1 MLEVTK
7 KSILSGKTNTMTLDI
22 TQEHLDMYEQVG
34 GLLIQAVFP
43 NLSAGEREFLISGI
57 TPEEWNETFGEDED
71 DDGCIG
77 EWTHPNQ
84 YIDDNDS
91 YHEEKE

>member
-57 TPEEWNETFGEDED
+57 TPEEWNKTFGEEDD

>member
-57 TPEEWNETFGEDED
+57 TPEEWNENFGEDED

-91 YHEEKE
+91 YHEENE

>member
-22 TQEHLDMYEQVG
+22 TQEHLDKYEQVG

-57 TPEEWNETFGEDED
+57 TPEEWNNTFGEE
-71 DDGCIG
+71 
-77 EWTHPNQ
+77 E
-84 YIDDNDS
+84 ND
-91 YHEEKE
+91 YT

>member
-1 MLEVTK
+1 MMNREDKVW
-7 KSILSGKTNTMTLDI
+7 TLDV
-22 TQEHLDMYEQVG
+22 Q
-34 GLLIQAVFP
+34 GLHEWAIENDYDVDHYSLNKLIE
-43 NLSAGEREFLISGI
+43 LYIKK
-57 TPEEWNETFGEDED
+57 DD

-91 YHEEKE
+91 YHEENE